1 MNVEPL
7 QIQRMTKILAMET
20 WLILALFARM
30 FLLILG
36 FKEIASA
43 LFMLIHVLALLIGV
57 KYVVH
62 VFAKGLKRERFAPL
76 VIFAIMALYIGAVYL
91 VNRLRPVSL
100 EELPVTLLIVCLLIA
115 ALDGS
120 IIYQTVFK
128 FYFKCSIVAS
138 VVLTFAAFIPDFYKE
153 GSLLLYTANE
163 NQAGIIY
170 MCMFMNMMVYLQLKK
185 RFSLSYFLVILVSLG
200 TFIGCCMTHS
210 RTSIACCV
218 LVVLVYLV
226 FKHKSKPFSS
236 IIIILIMTMFV
247 CLPFLVVYVLPR
259 LGININAI
267 TTGRDGIWLKV
278 ISESFASPFKANFTD
293 PIFPYSVTYGQ
304 QINAH
309 NVLLEL
315 TWRYSM
321 PIGVFFIIFMFL
333 IISKTN
339 KLVGRNRFSM
349 MLFATLIICL
359 VHMCFEASLI
369 SGALDFSLYIV
380 LPLVM
385 GYNFELKSENKR
397 RKNKMVLKED
407 SDE

>member
-1 MNVEPL
+1 
-7 QIQRMTKILAMET
+7 
-20 WLILALFARM
+20 
-30 FLLILG
+30 
-36 FKEIASA
+36 
-43 LFMLIHVLALLIGV
+43 
-57 KYVVH
+57 
-62 VFAKGLKRERFAPL
+62 
-76 VIFAIMALYIGAVYL
+76 
-91 VNRLRPVSL
+91 
-100 EELPVTLLIVCLLIA
+100 
-115 ALDGS
+115 
-120 IIYQTVFK
+120 
-128 FYFKCSIVAS
+128 
-138 VVLTFAAFIPDFYKE
+138 
-153 GSLLLYTANE
+153 
-163 NQAGIIY
+163 
-170 MCMFMNMMVYLQLKK
+170 
-185 RFSLSYFLVILVSLG
+185 
-200 TFIGCCMTHS
+200 MTHS